1 MKQSDR
7 DTSSRGQLI
16 GLSFKEGG
24 FMPCED
30 DEDLCDVGSGGGQNQ
45 DGWGYSDNSNIFDAS
60 NQIDSKLK
68 PFLCVYFFETLF
80 GLLYLNS
87 IFKVTKIMKRKI
99 ITIPA

>member
-7 DTSSRGQLI
+7 DSSSRGQLI

-30 DEDLCDVGSGGGQNQ
+30 DEDLCDVGSGAGQNQ
-45 DGWGYSDNSNIFDAS
+45 DSWGFSANSNIFDHS

-68 PFLCVYFFETLF
+68 QILLMLCKPFLLF
-80 GLLYLNS
+80 MFNATS
-87 IFKVTKIMKRKI
+87 
-99 ITIPA
+99 

>member
-30 DEDLCDVGSGGGQNQ
+30 DEDLCDVGSGGGQ
-45 DGWGYSDNSNIFDAS
+45 DGWGYSANSNIFDVS

-68 PFLCVYFFETLF
+68 HFIVNALFINFDYYLYSMAMFWIPLKVYT
-80 GLLYLNS
+80 S
-87 IFKVTKIMKRKI
+87 
-99 ITIPA
+99 

>member
-30 DEDLCDVGSGGGQNQ
+30 DEDLCDVGSGAGQNQ
-45 DGWGYSDNSNIFDAS
+45 DGWGYPANSIIFDKS
-60 NQIDSKLK
+60 NQIGSKLK
-68 PFLCVYFFETLF
+68 QSLLIVNVLFMSHLVILFVFLPLF
-80 GLLYLNS
+80 KS
-87 IFKVTKIMKRKI
+87 FKTEKSKRH
-99 ITIPA
+99 